1 MPGTHPPIS
10 EARRRLLNRMGIDVW
25 HLRGTAAGSSVE
37 SAGGVAD
44 TAGRVPEQ
52 VAAGSSVTPAAPA
65 RSVAKG
71 GATQAVAM
79 DALSAAA
86 APGEVAVPETVDVPG
101 EVAAPGAVDVPG
113 AVAPGTADE
122 APFAVQALG
131 LPGVLLVA
139 SAFSRRHEQAL
150 ARDVLRAARR
160 DWSATVEQA
169 RFDWP
174 QPGAAG
180 KSNSALA
187 AFVEKQAE
195 NCAAQLVLVAEST
208 VPRLGNCPFKF
219 VEVPDMSSLA
229 DPRNKQAL
237 WRRLQALAL

>member
-1 MPGTHPPIS
+1 
-10 EARRRLLNRMGIDVW
+10 MGIDVW
-25 HLRGTAAGSSVE
+25 HLRRAAAGSSIA
-37 SAGGVAD
+37 SAKGVAD
-44 TAGRVPEQ
+44 SAGRVPEQ
-52 VAAGSSVTPAAPA
+52 VAAGSPITPAAPA

-71 GATQAVAM
+71 GATQALAM
-79 DALSAAA
+79 DAPSAAA
-86 APGEVAVPETVDVPG
+86 APGGVAT
-101 EVAAPGAVDVPG
+101 PGAVDVPG
-113 AVAPGTADE
+113 AVDAPGAVAPGPVDE

-139 SAFSRRHEQAL
+139 GAFSRRREQAL
-150 ARDVLRAARR
+150 AKDVLRSARR

-195 NCAAQLVLVAEST
+195 NCAAQLVLVTEST
-208 VPRLGNCPFKF
+208 VPRLGNCPFEF
-219 VEVPDMSSLA
+219 VKVPDMSSLT